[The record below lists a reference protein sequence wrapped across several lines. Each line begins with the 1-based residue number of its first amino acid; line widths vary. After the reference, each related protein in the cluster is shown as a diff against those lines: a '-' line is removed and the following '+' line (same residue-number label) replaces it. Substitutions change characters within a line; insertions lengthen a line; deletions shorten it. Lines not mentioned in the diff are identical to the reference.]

1 MEAMTMSGSPPSVEP
16 EPASEPVPETILAG
30 IEAHLAA
37 REAMREKLHDEA
49 RTLRRAAQ
57 RAMTALHAGRIT
69 PAALTAVRTDLDRL
83 VHAARAADPHDMS
96 VIDPAIQEAVEA
108 LLLGRVMDGGPWPG
122 PAELGVDP
130 EPYVYALGDLVGEV
144 RRLTLQALSR
154 GDLARAETDLALMEA
169 LQGALF
175 RLEAPRSVLTLKP
188 KQDTARALV
197 ERTRGEITVA
207 RLLAQARLPPQLG
220 GSG

>member
-1 MEAMTMSGSPPSVEP
+1 MEGMTMSDSPPSS
-16 EPASEPVPETILAG
+16 EPAPEPVPESVLGA
-30 IEAHLAA
+30 IEAHLAG
-37 REAMREKLHDEA
+37 REKMRDRLHDGA
-49 RTLRRAAQ
+49 RQLRRNAQ
-57 RAMTALHAGRIT
+57 RAMTALHAGRVA
-69 PAALTAVRTDLDRL
+69 PAALAEIRSELDRL
-83 VHAARAADPHDMS
+83 VRSARDADPHDVS
-96 VIDPAIQEAVEA
+96 VIDPALQEAVEA
-108 LLLGRVMDGGPWPG
+108 LLLGRVMEGAPWPG

-144 RRLTLQALSR
+144 RRLTLQSLSK
-154 GDLARAETDLALMEA
+154 GDLPKAESSLALMEA
-169 LQGALF
+169 LQTALF